1 MKLLGRTHLSAH
13 EIASLALDGL
23 PETKRGVQL
32 LADRC
37 GWAWVDRVGRGG
49 GKLYSV
55 ADLPLAAQRD
65 LVDRWASTPRATAP
79 RGRPKGTDFF
89 TRHPDVAAAIE
100 VLISERELSA
110 PHVRSLLVA
119 DGRFGDLPT
128 ERHIRRFIARLEA
141 EKPALLASVRDP
153 DLYKSKYRLALGRA
167 DASITHAHQ
176 VWEIDTTKAD
186 VLCKEG
192 RLAILGIVDVW
203 SRRVRYQVV
212 PSESAQSVRRI
223 LTDTIR
229 AWGVMPET
237 LRTDHGSGFINHS
250 IVSALPA
257 LDIELSPCP
266 PGSPEKKP
274 FVERMFGTFNRE
286 RAALLAGFTGHSVA
300 DAQRLRGKAKK
311 ATGRAVIVPELT
323 GPELQTIIDNWLDG
337 VYHQRVHSG
346 IGVAPIA
353 RYTASPVPARRAPSE
368 EALLLA
374 LSALVGTAR
383 VTKRGLR
390 WKNGRYWNPALAAW
404 MGRDVVLR
412 RDEDDLGALF
422 VFDGEGNYLC
432 TAVDHARSG
441 LSQERFSIEA
451 RRQMAEFMKDQRA
464 DLRAK
469 AKSFSFDDARDALLR
484 SDAEQAGKLVTLP
497 VATTSH
503 STPMLASVS
512 DTPPVL
518 PDAATI
524 AAADARARTAR
535 AAPLQLVS
543 FADRVADADRL
554 LTAAAAGEAVDPDA
568 LRSARAFATSAE
580 YRAAKFIA
588 ADFANRSGAN
598 RPAPVQAKRENS
610 L

>member
-13 EIASLALDGL
+13 EIASLALDGM
-23 PETKRGVQL
+23 PETKRGVQR

-37 GWAWVDRVGRGG
+37 EWAWIDRAGRGG
-49 GKLYSV
+49 GRLYAV

-65 LVDRWASTPRATAP
+65 LVDRWAATPRATTP

-89 TRHPDVAAAIE
+89 SRNPDVAAAIE

-110 PHVRSLLVA
+110 AHVRELLVA

-128 ERHIRRFIARLEA
+128 TRHLRRFIAQLEA

-237 LRTDHGSGFINHS
+237 LRTDHGSGFINQS
-250 IVSALPA
+250 IISALPA
-257 LDIELSPCP
+257 LGIVLDPCP

-286 RAALLAGFTGHSVA
+286 RASLLAGFSGHSVA

-323 GPELQTIIDNWLDG
+323 GTELQTIIDNWLDG

-374 LSALVGTAR
+374 LSALIGTGR

-422 VFDGEGNYLC
+422 VFDGDGHYLC
-432 TAVDHARSG
+432 TAVNHEVSG
-441 LSQERFSIEA
+441 LSEEQFATQA
-451 RRQMAEFMKDQRA
+451 RRHMAGYINDQRA
-464 DLRAK
+464 ELRAK
-469 AKSFSFDDARDALLR
+469 AKSFSYAEARDALLR

-497 VATTSH
+497 VATNAH

-512 DTPPVL
+512 DAPPVL

-524 AAADARARTAR
+524 AAAEARARTAR

-554 LTAAAAGEAVDPDA
+554 LAAADAGEAVDPDA

-598 RPAPVQAKRENS
+598 RPPPVQAKRENS